1 MFHQGDLQSGIGLAV
16 QQSKAVLCF
25 IQDDTDASAQW
36 EEILKDDSLSSAIAA
51 QTIAL
56 RLQAGSQ
63 EAAFLQPIAPIQST
77 PAVIVIKNAQLQANI
92 QAGQTTPGDLKTRLL
107 SLFGIETEG
116 NTEASQQEH
125 VGRTDATTEQTFIP
139 SSSIQHLDLQPAP
152 GQMRLPNNAYDALRN
167 HTQKL
172 LDEGNSS
179 AEVFQTQLSLM
190 NNISIFHDEVSRLR
204 SSTAP
209 PELSEYA
216 RSRLLRLPAVGLKIP
231 GLRKSSAAAPSSSHD
246 APVPSSSSSQPA
258 PTTTSMTSPPPNLPQ
273 SQPPT
278 AITTTSSNPAT
289 SSQPKVGS
297 KSDPDKQKAQRAE
310 YIKLQREREQKARD
324 ERERV
329 KAQIKADR
337 EERRRLDDLRKGIL
351 PPGDSTTASSSYARS
366 QRPNNS
372 EIRIQVRTFD
382 GSTLRSTFA
391 PSATLST
398 DVRPWINS
406 TTENTIP
413 YNLKLILTP
422 SPIRSIEASEE
433 ELTLSD
439 LGIVGSCTLVM
450 APVKGY
456 VESYTGSSA
465 GGMLSSAVSG
475 GYNLVSG
482 TAGFVFGGVKNILGY
497 GQPSDAPSSSSSSS
511 VLGGGG
517 PGSESGSGPSD
528 RDVAKVRVRTLA
540 DQRAEAAKRGNQFYN
555 GNQLNF
561 EPKKKDDD
569 EDDGNG

>member
-1 MFHQGDLQSGIGLAV
+1 
-16 QQSKAVLCF
+16 
-25 IQDDTDASAQW
+25 
-36 EEILKDDSLSSAIAA
+36 
-51 QTIAL
+51 
-56 RLQAGSQ
+56 
-63 EAAFLQPIAPIQST
+63 
-77 PAVIVIKNAQLQANI
+77 
-92 QAGQTTPGDLKTRLL
+92 
-107 SLFGIETEG
+107 
-116 NTEASQQEH
+116 
-125 VGRTDATTEQTFIP
+125 
-139 SSSIQHLDLQPAP
+139 
-152 GQMRLPNNAYDALRN
+152 MRLPNNAYDALRS

-231 GLRKSSAAAPSSSHD
+231 GLRKAPTAPAPSSSYD

-258 PTTTSMTSPPPNLPQ
+258 STTTSLTSPPPSLPQ

-278 AITTTSSNPAT
+278 AINTTNSNPAT

-297 KSDPDKQKAQRAE
+297 KSDPEKQKAQRAE

-351 PPGDSTTASSSYARS
+351 PPGDSSTASSTSSYTRS
-366 QRPNNS
+366 QRPNTS

-398 DVRPWINS
+398 DVRPWIDS

-475 GYNLVSG
+475 GYSLVSG

-511 VLGGGG
+511 VPGGG

-569 EDDGNG
+569 EDDGNGNGRRSKND